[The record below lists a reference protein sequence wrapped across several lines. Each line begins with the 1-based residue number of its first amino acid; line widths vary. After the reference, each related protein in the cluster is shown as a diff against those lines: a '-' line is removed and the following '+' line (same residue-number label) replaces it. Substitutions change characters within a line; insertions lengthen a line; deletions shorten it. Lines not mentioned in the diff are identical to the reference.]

1 MRNIV
6 GYVTTHSV
14 SVKCGIFAVNLD
26 EPQTCWWMNNWMR
39 LIIHKQFQVIH
50 VRHFSISFIYKTML
64 ISKHEKRCLQCWR
77 LLSSFQTSEANRVV
91 QKKTE
96 RLHAAIRSVLQR
108 TVRTEP
114 SGHSAA
120 ETALSRREIK
130 ESTQKQRQEAA
141 GIDTKQRPRGKLL
154 CKSSK
159 ENSYCFAHVSSL
171 ATIKSWLRYNDSWCH
186 LAAQVECRH
195 RKWTI

>member
-1 MRNIV
+1 LDRECEIIYCQVRCEVGLVDRHAGSSQLWSRGLPRRWRDRPSRRPTAPGTVAPSSRNQ
-6 GYVTTHSV
+6 HSQAT
-14 SVKCGIFAVNLD
+14 SRG
-26 EPQTCWWMNNWMR
+26 R
-39 LIIHKQFQVIH
+39 
-50 VRHFSISFIYKTML
+50 
-64 ISKHEKRCLQCWR
+64 
-77 LLSSFQTSEANRVV
+77 QTSEANRVV

-171 ATIKSWLRYNDSWCH
+171 ATIKS
-186 LAAQVECRH
+186 
-195 RKWTI
+195 